1 MQSPKQIQNKIKKH
15 YWGQRFLLKS
25 YVIVT
30 ALYPIIELN
39 YRTQQLK
46 YLFKTLVDL
55 NTS

>member
-1 MQSPKQIQNKIKKH
+1 MQSPKQIKNKIKKH